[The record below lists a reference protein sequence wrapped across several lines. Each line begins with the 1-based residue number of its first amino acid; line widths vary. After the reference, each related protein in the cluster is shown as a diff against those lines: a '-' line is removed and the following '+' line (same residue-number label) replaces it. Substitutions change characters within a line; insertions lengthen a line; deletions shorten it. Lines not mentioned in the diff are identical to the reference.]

1 MACYIRRMG
10 LFYSWIWSPNENIL
24 SSRYS
29 RIGTWQVYEI
39 DSSRIFKVIL
49 IPAKANLIIMHN
61 VAGERYATTH
71 SRTLRLGLLK
81 KRDEAIKRQEL
92 TQFNEETRLKLEKTL
107 LTWTESLILSP
118 MQMLTSSLPPKV

>member
-1 MACYIRRMG
+1 MS
-10 LFYSWIWSPNENIL
+10 LFYSWIWFPNEHIL

-29 RIGTWQVYEI
+29 RIGTWQVFEWPTPHEAHVP
-39 DSSRIFKVIL
+39 FKVIL
-49 IPAKANLIIMHN
+49 LPTKANLVIMPGSS
-61 VAGERYATTH
+61 VTTH